1 MQSYPLILNINHK
14 YEITAGICRVDVDER
29 LDQYRVISPPQTPM
43 YQQVIALLEDASKD
57 HKVPPKSQLHFGEVA
72 LATSLIC
79 IRWGSYFGAL
89 VNADL
94 PQWAP
99 AHDPEVGC
107 ISDSEMARINIEVTA
122 ALAAWIN
129 MMHENSSYF
138 RKMVKAAIQFLP
150 SLTLVPDPDTQYKHF
165 HAMSFFNSM
174 HGRQILM
181 DAYIHDFGETW
192 VARERS
198 RIAQDPTRALANG
211 MFNKLWRNGEIEDIH
226 AGQGDSPLPLLQ
238 RRLTL
243 QQERTLMRNITES
256 FVPFMRALYN
266 MATKPAEDDWLERV
280 LIHALSWHSPEHWT
294 LTEKT
299 REVWLAD
306 NEPTIP

>member
-1 MQSYPLILNINHK
+1 MQSYPLMLSINNIYGINV
-14 YEITAGICRVDVDER
+14 GICRVDTDEQ
-29 LDQYRVISPPQTPM
+29 LHPYRVILPPQTSM
-43 YQQVIALLEDASKD
+43 YQQIITLLEETSKD
-57 HKVPPKSQLHFGEVA
+57 QKVLPKSQLHFGEIA
-72 LATSLIC
+72 LATSLVC

-94 PQWAP
+94 PQWTF

-122 ALAAWIN
+122 ALATWLN
-129 MMHENSSYF
+129 TMHEDPSYF

-150 SLTLVPDPDTQYKHF
+150 AITQIPDSNTQYKHF
-165 HAMSFFNSM
+165 HAMSFFNSTK
-174 HGRQILM
+174 GRQTLM
-181 DAYIHDFGETW
+181 DAYIHDFGEAW
-192 VARERS
+192 VAREKS

-211 MFNKLWRNGEIEDIH
+211 MFNKLWRNGEIENIH
-226 AGQGDSPLPLLQ
+226 AGSRDSPLPLLQ

-243 QQERTLMRNITES
+243 QQEMTLMRDVTES
-256 FVPFMRALYN
+256 LVPFMRSLYN

-280 LIHALSWHSPEHWT
+280 LIHALSWYSPENWT

-299 REVWLAD
+299 RGVWLAD
-306 NEPTIP
+306 NEPPIS